1 MNTKLSKL
9 LLGLV
14 LGSSACI
21 AAGACSDPPIR
32 NVIQP
37 LGVMRGQFL
46 YTGPPPCTENGRVVG
61 AAVILVFDVR
71 QLPPPEGLASRSYR
85 VKVIPGDELFA
96 QAAKNLVY
104 NADGS
109 RACAAPTAAGIFAS
123 APWDLSPFEAGN
135 YQIRAFYDLDG
146 DFQPAF
152 RFSNL
157 PTKGDITGGT
167 IGNITEALAGKPPVF
182 TTITVGEPDPSG
194 ALAIPD
200 LGTLVDNLTV
210 AVALP
215 AVFQRPYFHIGRGY
229 AGSKTKI
236 DGDGLEFT
244 LTGGEADPQRFT
256 MPADFHLVTAVAT
269 NVLPYLYV
277 MDLQAGLP
285 SAERDLGA
293 ASPFFMHVDNPA
305 TKPLPTLRWDSNR
318 DGIVG
323 NTPDRVVGSDSNA
336 PSLAPIISLQKLDPT
351 DPIRRTP
358 QTPRILNS
366 AITFESTLID
376 LLVNARRP
384 SDPPV
389 YRNNVLAAIRP
400 TAVCVP
406 DPTDQNG
413 TTVIVTPFA
422 EGDPA
427 IGAED
432 IIAPGPGETLLKG
445 DVAALL
451 GRARRRSSKSSTPAS
466 RPETSPSTSST
477 SADRPGRIP
486 NESGVCMPGE
496 AVLGDGPP
504 AGSARDSPQAKPQP
518 SPSAPQATP
527 QAASPAS
534 THCLRRAKGLLH
546 EATAFAPT
554 NRSQA
559 RQRHTL
565 EYAVTAIP

>member
-366 AITFESTLID
+366 AITFETTLFE
-376 LLVNARRP
+376 LLTTRTDVG
-384 SDPPV
+384 PPV
-389 YRNNVLAAIRP
+389 YRDNVLAAIRP

-406 DPTDQNG
+406 DAADQNG

-422 EGDPA
+422 KASGDTT
-427 IGAED
+427 ED
-432 IIAPGPGETLLKG
+432 IIPKPELLKS

-451 GRARRRSSKSSTPAS
+451 GRTPTKFEIIYACL
-466 RPETSPSTSST
+466 P
-477 SADRPGRIP
+477 PGDFSVNIINIGGQAWTLP

-496 AVLGDGPP
+496 ANLGDGRCGKRARLPSQSANFTFGPADNPAACVTGFKALPP
-504 AGSARDSPQAKPQP
+504 AQQTSYRSN
-518 SPSAPQATP
+518 
-527 QAASPAS
+527 
-534 THCLRRAKGLLH
+534 CLRPDEQKKLDDG
-546 EATAFAPT
+546 
-554 NRSQA
+554 
-559 RQRHTL
+559 TL
-565 EYAVTAIP
+565 WNTP